1 MRRKSLTFALIL
13 ALLSTGLS
21 AAHAATPDCLFGG
34 QVRNISGQK
43 SSCWMVNGSPVWFSF
58 KKRAEDKLT
67 AYEKTKLKAYKEI
80 KNAAAGKSIKNIE
93 LKYVISKHLPAQL
106 RTEYI
111 RQTEQASRL
120 YDQFFTRPVFVN
132 NYFQTEKDAAFI
144 KTHPVLKRDFNSFTR
159 WFESWPKGKETEH
172 TVGLAAWFFKSG
184 GKSEGHTG
192 VLTASNGSIAKLRLY
207 SHQVVAHEY
216 FHVVQDFYKQSQD
229 EIGYEGVSGYDIYYP
244 PIFREGSANTIATA
258 ISMDSFEDYLLF
270 YQIFLSQKKDQY
282 APKIFTRINGKR
294 IATPMFLVMIAIAS
308 TDLLFALDSI
318 PATFGVTQEPFLVFA
333 ANAFALLGLRA
344 LYFLLKGLLDKLVY
358 LSLGLSIILMF
369 IGVKLIM
376 TYVHEIWYEV
386 PKIPTLVSL
395 AVIATILIV
404 STVASLVKSKRDPSA
419 VAHAGRITGSDHEK

>member
-1 MRRKSLTFALIL
+1 MRRKNLTLALVF

-43 SSCWMVNGSPVWFSF
+43 SSCLIVNGSPVWFSY

-80 KNAAAGKSIKNIE
+80 KNATAGKSIKNIE

-120 YDQFFTRPVFVN
+120 YDQFFTRSVVIN

-144 KTHPVLKRDFNSFTR
+144 KSHPVLKRDFNSFTR

-270 YQIFLSQKKDQY
+270 YQVFLSQNKGIY
-282 APKIFTRINGKR
+282 APKIFSRINNLPNTIK
-294 IATPMFLVMIAIAS
+294 
-308 TDLLFALDSI
+308 LLKEIETRDGLDSESHE
-318 PATFGVTQEPFLVFA
+318 ASYSVGALVFEWVIA
-333 ANAFALLGLRA
+333 EYGFAGYKKLIENQLIGTSFA
-344 LYFLLKGLLDKLVY
+344 DNLKA
-358 LSLGLSIILMF
+358 SLGLSLDQLYKASAPH
-369 IGVKLIM
+369 V
-376 TYVHEIWYEV
+376 
-386 PKIPTLVSL
+386 L
-395 AVIATILIV
+395 AGFAAAKG
-404 STVASLVKSKRDPSA
+404 STR
-419 VAHAGRITGSDHEK
+419 

>member
-21 AAHAATPDCLFGG
+21 AAKAATPDCLFGG
-34 QVRNISGQK
+34 QVRNIAGQK
-43 SSCWMVNGSPVWFSF
+43 SACMMINGSPVWFSY

-120 YDQFFTRPVFVN
+120 YDQFFTRPVVVN

-144 KTHPVLKRDFNSFTR
+144 KSHPVLKRDFNYFTR

-216 FHVVQDFYKQSQD
+216 FHVVQDFYKQSRD
-229 EIGYEGVSGYDIYYP
+229 EIGYEDMNEYDTYYP

-258 ISMDSFEDYLLF
+258 ISLDSFEDYLLF
-270 YQIFLSQKKDQY
+270 YQIFLSQNKGIY
-282 APKIFTRINGKR
+282 APKIFSRINNLPNT
-294 IATPMFLVMIAIAS
+294 IA
-308 TDLLFALDSI
+308 LLKDIQLKQTLDSENHEVSYSVG
-318 PATFGVTQEPFLVFA
+318 ALVFEWVIA
-333 ANAFALLGLRA
+333 EYGFAGYKKLIENQLIGTSFA
-344 LYFLLKGLLDKLVY
+344 DNLKA
-358 LSLGLSIILMF
+358 SLGL
-369 IGVKLIM
+369 
-376 TYVHEIWYEV
+376 
-386 PKIPTLVSL
+386 TLDQLYKASAPHVL
-395 AVIATILIV
+395 AGFAAAKG
-404 STVASLVKSKRDPSA
+404 STR
-419 VAHAGRITGSDHEK
+419 

>member
-1 MRRKSLTFALIL
+1 MRRKNLTLALVF

-43 SSCWMVNGSPVWFSF
+43 SSCLIVNGSPVWFSY

-111 RQTEQASRL
+111 RQTEQASKL
-120 YDQFFTRPVFVN
+120 YDQFFTRPVVVN

-144 KTHPVLKRDFNSFTR
+144 KSHPVLKRDFNSFTR

-216 FHVVQDFYKQSQD
+216 FHVVQDFYKQSRD
-229 EIGYEGVSGYDIYYP
+229 EIGYEDMNEYDTYYP

-258 ISMDSFEDYLLF
+258 ISLDSFEDYLLF
-270 YQIFLSQKKDQY
+270 YQIFLSQNKGIY
-282 APKIFTRINGKR
+282 APKIFSRINNLPNT
-294 IATPMFLVMIAIAS
+294 IS
-308 TDLLFALDSI
+308 LLKDIQLRQTLDSENHEVSYSVG
-318 PATFGVTQEPFLVFA
+318 ALVFEWVIA
-333 ANAFALLGLRA
+333 EYGFAGYKKLIENQLIGTSFA
-344 LYFLLKGLLDKLVY
+344 DNLKA
-358 LSLGLSIILMF
+358 SLGLSLDQLYKASAPH
-369 IGVKLIM
+369 V
-376 TYVHEIWYEV
+376 
-386 PKIPTLVSL
+386 L
-395 AVIATILIV
+395 AGFAAAKG
-404 STVASLVKSKRDPSA
+404 STR
-419 VAHAGRITGSDHEK
+419 

>member
-1 MRRKSLTFALIL
+1 MRRKNLTLALVF

-43 SSCWMVNGSPVWFSF
+43 SSCLIVNGSPVWFSY

-93 LKYVISKHLPAQL
+93 LKYEISKHLPAQL

-120 YDQFFTRPVFVN
+120 YDQFFTRSVVIN
-132 NYFQTEKDAAFI
+132 NYFQTEKDATFI
-144 KTHPVLKRDFNSFTR
+144 KSHPILKRDSQSYQR
-159 WFESWPKGKETEH
+159 WYENWPKGKEIEH
-172 TVGLAAWFFKSG
+172 NAGLAAWFFNSG

-192 VLTASNGSIAKLRLY
+192 VLTASNASMARLRLY
-207 SHQVVAHEY
+207 SQQVVAHEY

-229 EIGYEGVSGYDIYYP
+229 EIGYDGVSGYDIYYP

-270 YQIFLSQKKDQY
+270 YQVFLSQNKGIY
-282 APKIFTRINGKR
+282 APKIFSRINNLPNT
-294 IATPMFLVMIAIAS
+294 IN
-308 TDLLFALDSI
+308 LLKEIEYRGGLDSESHE
-318 PATFGVTQEPFLVFA
+318 ASYSVGALVFEWVIA
-333 ANAFALLGLRA
+333 EYGFAGYKKLIENQLIGTSFA
-344 LYFLLKGLLDKLVY
+344 DNLKA
-358 LSLGLSIILMF
+358 SLGLSLDQLYKASAPH
-369 IGVKLIM
+369 V
-376 TYVHEIWYEV
+376 
-386 PKIPTLVSL
+386 L
-395 AVIATILIV
+395 AGFAAAKG
-404 STVASLVKSKRDPSA
+404 STR
-419 VAHAGRITGSDHEK
+419 

>member
-120 YDQFFTRPVFVN
+120 YDQFFTRPVVVN

-144 KTHPVLKRDFNSFTR
+144 KSHPVLKRDFNSFTR
-159 WFESWPKGKETEH
+159 WFESWPKDKETEH

-229 EIGYEGVSGYDIYYP
+229 EIGYDGVSGYDIYYP

-270 YQIFLSQKKDQY
+270 YQVFLSQNKGIY
-282 APKIFTRINGKR
+282 APKIFSRINNLPNT
-294 IATPMFLVMIAIAS
+294 IN
-308 TDLLFALDSI
+308 LLKEIESRDGLDSESHE
-318 PATFGVTQEPFLVFA
+318 ASYSVGALVFEWLIA
-333 ANAFALLGLRA
+333 EYGFAGYKKLIENQLIGDSFA
-344 LYFLLKGLLDKLVY
+344 DNLKA
-358 LSLGLSIILMF
+358 SLGL
-369 IGVKLIM
+369 
-376 TYVHEIWYEV
+376 
-386 PKIPTLVSL
+386 TLDQLYQASAPHVL
-395 AVIATILIV
+395 AGFAAAKG
-404 STVASLVKSKRDPSA
+404 STR
-419 VAHAGRITGSDHEK
+419 

>member
-43 SSCWMVNGSPVWFSF
+43 SSCMMINGSPVWFSF

-67 AYEKTKLKAYKEI
+67 TYEKTKLKAYKEI
-80 KNAAAGKSIKNIE
+80 KNAAAGKTIKNIE

-120 YDQFFTRPVFVN
+120 YDQFFTRPVVVN

-144 KTHPVLKRDFNSFTR
+144 KTHPVLKRDFNYFTH

-229 EIGYEGVSGYDIYYP
+229 EIGYEGIKEYDTYYP

-270 YQIFLSQKKDQY
+270 YQVFLSQNKGIY
-282 APKIFTRINGKR
+282 APKIFSRINNLPNT
-294 IATPMFLVMIAIAS
+294 IA
-308 TDLLFALDSI
+308 LLKDIQLKQTLDSENHEVSYSVG
-318 PATFGVTQEPFLVFA
+318 ALVFEWVIA
-333 ANAFALLGLRA
+333 EYGFAGYKKLIENQLIGDSFA
-344 LYFLLKGLLDKLVY
+344 DNLKA
-358 LSLGLSIILMF
+358 SLGL
-369 IGVKLIM
+369 
-376 TYVHEIWYEV
+376 
-386 PKIPTLVSL
+386 TLDQLYKASAPHVL
-395 AVIATILIV
+395 AGFAAAKG
-404 STVASLVKSKRDPSA
+404 STR
-419 VAHAGRITGSDHEK
+419 

>member
-1 MRRKSLTFALIL
+1 MRRKTLTFALIF
-13 ALLSTGLS
+13 ALLSTGFS
-21 AAHAATPDCLFGG
+21 AASAATPDCLFGG

-43 SSCWMVNGSPVWFSF
+43 SSCLVINGSPVWFSF

-67 AYEKTKLKAYKEI
+67 TYEKTKLKAYKEI

-93 LKYVISKHLPAQL
+93 LKYVISKHLPTQL

-120 YDQFFTRPVFVN
+120 YDQFFTRPVVVN

-229 EIGYEGVSGYDIYYP
+229 EIGYEGVNEYDIYYP

-270 YQIFLSQKKDQY
+270 YQVFLSQNKGIY
-282 APKIFTRINGKR
+282 APKMFSRINNLPNT
-294 IATPMFLVMIAIAS
+294 IA
-308 TDLLFALDSI
+308 LLKDIQMKETLDSQDHEVSYSVG
-318 PATFGVTQEPFLVFA
+318 ALVFEWVIA
-333 ANAFALLGLRA
+333 EYGFAGYKKLIENQLIGDS
-344 LYFLLKGLLDKLVY
+344 FEDNLKA
-358 LSLGLSIILMF
+358 SLGL
-369 IGVKLIM
+369 
-376 TYVHEIWYEV
+376 
-386 PKIPTLVSL
+386 TLDQLYKASAPHVL
-395 AVIATILIV
+395 AGFAAAKG
-404 STVASLVKSKRDPSA
+404 STR
-419 VAHAGRITGSDHEK
+419 

>member
-1 MRRKSLTFALIL
+1 MRRKSLTFGLIL

-34 QVRNISGQK
+34 QVRNIAGQK
-43 SSCWMVNGSPVWFSF
+43 SSCMMINGSPVWFSF

-67 AYEKTKLKAYKEI
+67 TYEKTKLKAYKEI

-120 YDQFFTRPVFVN
+120 YDQFFIRPVVVN

-229 EIGYEGVSGYDIYYP
+229 EIGYEGVNEYDIYYP

-270 YQIFLSQKKDQY
+270 YQVFLSQNKGIY
-282 APKIFTRINGKR
+282 APKIFSRINNLPNT
-294 IATPMFLVMIAIAS
+294 IA
-308 TDLLFALDSI
+308 LLKDIQLRQTLDSENHEVSYSVG
-318 PATFGVTQEPFLVFA
+318 ALVFEWVIA
-333 ANAFALLGLRA
+333 EYGFAGYKKLIENQLIGDS
-344 LYFLLKGLLDKLVY
+344 FEDNLKA
-358 LSLGLSIILMF
+358 SLGL
-369 IGVKLIM
+369 
-376 TYVHEIWYEV
+376 
-386 PKIPTLVSL
+386 TLDQLYKASAPHVL
-395 AVIATILIV
+395 AGFAAAKG
-404 STVASLVKSKRDPSA
+404 STR
-419 VAHAGRITGSDHEK
+419 

>member
-1 MRRKSLTFALIL
+1 MRRKNLTLALVF

-43 SSCWMVNGSPVWFSF
+43 SSCLIVNGSPVWFSY

-93 LKYVISKHLPAQL
+93 LKYEISKHLPAQL

-120 YDQFFTRPVFVN
+120 YDQFFTRPVVVN

-144 KTHPVLKRDFNSFTR
+144 KSHPVLKRDFNSFTR

-216 FHVVQDFYKQSQD
+216 FHVVQDFYKQSRD
-229 EIGYEGVSGYDIYYP
+229 EVGYDGITEFDTYYP

-270 YQIFLSQKKDQY
+270 YQVFLSQNKGIY
-282 APKIFTRINGKR
+282 APKIFSKINNLPNTINHLKEIEYRGG
-294 IATPMFLVMIAIAS
+294 
-308 TDLLFALDSI
+308 LDSESHE
-318 PATFGVTQEPFLVFA
+318 ASYSVGALVFEWVIA
-333 ANAFALLGLRA
+333 EYGFAGYKKLIENQLIGTSFA
-344 LYFLLKGLLDKLVY
+344 DNLKA
-358 LSLGLSIILMF
+358 SLGLSLDQLYKASAPH
-369 IGVKLIM
+369 V
-376 TYVHEIWYEV
+376 
-386 PKIPTLVSL
+386 L
-395 AVIATILIV
+395 AGFAAAKG
-404 STVASLVKSKRDPSA
+404 STR
-419 VAHAGRITGSDHEK
+419 

>member
-1 MRRKSLTFALIL
+1 MRRKSLTLALVF

-43 SSCWMVNGSPVWFSF
+43 SSCWMVNGSPVWFSY

-120 YDQFFTRPVFVN
+120 YDQFFTKPVVVN

-229 EIGYEGVSGYDIYYP
+229 EIGYDGVSGYDIYYP

-270 YQIFLSQKKDQY
+270 YQVFLSQNKGIY
-282 APKIFTRINGKR
+282 APKIFSRINNLPNT
-294 IATPMFLVMIAIAS
+294 IA
-308 TDLLFALDSI
+308 LLKDIQLKQTLDSENHEVSYSVG
-318 PATFGVTQEPFLVFA
+318 ALVFEWVIA
-333 ANAFALLGLRA
+333 EYGFAGYKKLIENQLIGDSFA
-344 LYFLLKGLLDKLVY
+344 DNLKA
-358 LSLGLSIILMF
+358 SLGLSLDQLYKASAPH
-369 IGVKLIM
+369 V
-376 TYVHEIWYEV
+376 
-386 PKIPTLVSL
+386 L
-395 AVIATILIV
+395 AGFAAAKG
-404 STVASLVKSKRDPSA
+404 STS
-419 VAHAGRITGSDHEK
+419 

>member
-1 MRRKSLTFALIL
+1 MRRKNLTLALVF

-34 QVRNISGQK
+34 QVRNIAGQK
-43 SSCWMVNGSPVWFSF
+43 SSCWIVNGSPVWFSY

-93 LKYVISKHLPAQL
+93 LKYEISKYLPAQL

-120 YDQFFTRPVFVN
+120 YDQFFTRPVVVN

-144 KTHPVLKRDFNSFTR
+144 KSHQVLKRDAESYKR
-159 WFESWPKGKETEH
+159 WFENWPKGKELEH
-172 TVGLAAWFFKSG
+172 NAGLAAWFFNSG

-207 SHQVVAHEY
+207 SQQVVAHEY
-216 FHVVQDFYKQSQD
+216 FHVVQDFYKQSRD
-229 EIGYEGVSGYDIYYP
+229 EIGYEDMNEYDTYYP

-270 YQIFLSQKKDQY
+270 YQVFLSQNKCIY
-282 APKIFTRINGKR
+282 SPKIFSRINNLPNTIKLLKEIEIRGG
-294 IATPMFLVMIAIAS
+294 PDSESHEAS
-308 TDLLFALDSI
+308 YSVGA
-318 PATFGVTQEPFLVFA
+318 LVFEWLIA
-333 ANAFALLGLRA
+333 EYGFAGYKKLIENQLIGTSFA
-344 LYFLLKGLLDKLVY
+344 DNLKA
-358 LSLGLSIILMF
+358 SLGL
-369 IGVKLIM
+369 
-376 TYVHEIWYEV
+376 
-386 PKIPTLVSL
+386 TLDQLYQASAPHVL
-395 AVIATILIV
+395 AGFAAAKG
-404 STVASLVKSKRDPSA
+404 STR
-419 VAHAGRITGSDHEK
+419 

>member
-1 MRRKSLTFALIL
+1 MRRKNLTLALVF

-43 SSCWMVNGSPVWFSF
+43 SSCLIVNGSPVWFSY

-120 YDQFFTRPVFVN
+120 YDQFFTRPVVVN

-144 KTHPVLKRDFNSFTR
+144 KTHPVLKRDFNYFTR

-172 TVGLAAWFFKSG
+172 TVGLAAGFFKSG

-229 EIGYEGVSGYDIYYP
+229 EIGYDGVSGYDIYYP

-270 YQIFLSQKKDQY
+270 YQVFLSQNKGIY
-282 APKIFTRINGKR
+282 APKIFSRINNLPNT
-294 IATPMFLVMIAIAS
+294 IN
-308 TDLLFALDSI
+308 LLKEIEYRGGLDSESHE
-318 PATFGVTQEPFLVFA
+318 ASYSVGALVFEWVIA
-333 ANAFALLGLRA
+333 EYGFAGYKKLIENQLIGTSFA
-344 LYFLLKGLLDKLVY
+344 DNLKA
-358 LSLGLSIILMF
+358 SLGLSLDQLYKASAPH
-369 IGVKLIM
+369 V
-376 TYVHEIWYEV
+376 
-386 PKIPTLVSL
+386 L
-395 AVIATILIV
+395 AGFAAAKG
-404 STVASLVKSKRDPSA
+404 STR
-419 VAHAGRITGSDHEK
+419 

>member
-1 MRRKSLTFALIL
+1 MRRKNLTLALVL

-43 SSCWMVNGSPVWFSF
+43 SSCLIVNGSPVWFSY

-120 YDQFFTRPVFVN
+120 YDQFFTRPVVVN

-144 KTHPVLKRDFNSFTR
+144 KSHPVLKRDFNSFTR

-229 EIGYEGVSGYDIYYP
+229 EIGYDGVSGYDIYYP

-270 YQIFLSQKKDQY
+270 YQVFLSQNKGIY
-282 APKIFTRINGKR
+282 APKIFSRINNLPNT
-294 IATPMFLVMIAIAS
+294 IA
-308 TDLLFALDSI
+308 LLKDIQLKQTLDSENHEVSYSVG
-318 PATFGVTQEPFLVFA
+318 ALVFEWVIA
-333 ANAFALLGLRA
+333 EYGFAGYKKLIENQLIGTSFA
-344 LYFLLKGLLDKLVY
+344 DNLKA
-358 LSLGLSIILMF
+358 SLGLSLDQLYKASAPH
-369 IGVKLIM
+369 V
-376 TYVHEIWYEV
+376 
-386 PKIPTLVSL
+386 L
-395 AVIATILIV
+395 AGFAAAKG
-404 STVASLVKSKRDPSA
+404 STR
-419 VAHAGRITGSDHEK
+419 

>member
-34 QVRNISGQK
+34 QVRNIAGQK

-120 YDQFFTRPVFVN
+120 YDQFFTRPVVVN

-144 KTHPVLKRDFNSFTR
+144 KTHPVLKRDFNYFTH

-229 EIGYEGVSGYDIYYP
+229 EIGYEGIKEYDTYYP

-270 YQIFLSQKKDQY
+270 YQVFLSQNKGIY
-282 APKIFTRINGKR
+282 APKIFSRINNLPNT
-294 IATPMFLVMIAIAS
+294 IA
-308 TDLLFALDSI
+308 LLKDIQLKQTLDSENHEVSYSVG
-318 PATFGVTQEPFLVFA
+318 ALVFEWVIA
-333 ANAFALLGLRA
+333 EYGFAGYKKLIENQLIGDSFA
-344 LYFLLKGLLDKLVY
+344 DNLKA
-358 LSLGLSIILMF
+358 SLGL
-369 IGVKLIM
+369 
-376 TYVHEIWYEV
+376 
-386 PKIPTLVSL
+386 TLDQLYKASAPHVL
-395 AVIATILIV
+395 AGFAAAKG
-404 STVASLVKSKRDPSA
+404 STR
-419 VAHAGRITGSDHEK
+419 